1 MKKVIKVVVYFDD
14 GTYQELNNNFF
25 TSPPVP
31 TPEPEPWSHPLVPKW
46 PQYPESDHRCG
57 KCGIKIEGVMGYYCP
72 QPNCPCGLGGITCGD
87 LT

>member
-31 TPEPEPWSHPLVPKW
+31 TPEPEPWEHPLVPKW
-46 PQYPESDHRCG
+46 PQMPEPTHCG

-72 QPNCPCGLGGITCGD
+72 QPNCPCGLGGITCGV